1 MIELINR
8 YLPDKKKEL
17 IILNSK
23 YINLINRKKFN
34 LSILQKET
42 MGQAETVFNHLLKNK
57 KKSSIFLNSCDVFS
71 IFDLK
76 KFEKLK
82 KFQILLFLFQK
93 ILIKN

>member
-1 MIELINR
+1 
-8 YLPDKKKEL
+8 
-17 IILNSK
+17 
-23 YINLINRKKFN
+23 
-34 LSILQKET
+34 

-82 KFQILLFLFQK
+82 EIQILLFLFQK
-93 ILIKN
+93 F